1 MFRWRGR
8 ERSRVPSVVSGEN
21 DTETTK
27 EGRTVADTWLVV
39 GLGNPGP
46 RYAATRHNIGQFV
59 TDELA
64 ERRREVY
71 REHKAGARV
80 VETWVRPGGA
90 KMVIAKPNSFMNV
103 SGKPVAALVRFY
115 SVPAERLIV
124 VHDELDIPFD
134 TVKLKSG
141 GGHGGHNGV
150 RDIAAALGTPD
161 FTRVRVGI
169 GRPPGRQ
176 DPADWVLSPFGAG
189 ERQNLPILVS
199 DAADAVETVIADGLL
214 AAQQRHHAPR

>member
-1 MFRWRGR
+1 M
-8 ERSRVPSVVSGEN
+8 P
-21 DTETTK
+21 
-27 EGRTVADTWLVV
+27 DTWLVV

-59 TDELA
+59 ADELA
-64 ERRREVY
+64 ARRGESF

-80 VETWVRPGGA
+80 VETWLRPGGA
-90 KMVIAKPNSFMNV
+90 KLVLAKPNSFMNV
-103 SGKPVAALVRFY
+103 SGRPVAALARFY

-124 VHDELDIPFD
+124 LHDELDIPFD

-150 RDIAAALGTPD
+150 RDIAAALATPD
-161 FTRVRVGI
+161 FLRVRVGI

-176 DPADWVLSPFGAG
+176 DAADWVLSPFGSA

-199 DAADAVETVIADGLL
+199 DAADAVETIIDEGLL
-214 AAQQRHHAPR
+214 AAQQKHHSPR